1 MQDEIKSE
9 SGTVLGQWDG
19 RRAED
24 LMHELQRIIKILKAN
39 GSQEKLNPKDIPHRD
54 QIPEDLIG
62 FKAYRLWGCG
72 LDNTCVVGSKADR
85 LEPVEKVRTYS
96 LIDHH

>member
-9 SGTVLGQWDG
+9 SGSVLGQWNG
-19 RRAED
+19 QRAED
-24 LMHELQRIIKILKAN
+24 FMQELKRVMKALKDT
-39 GSQEKLNPKDIPHRD
+39 GSQEKLNPKDMPHRD
-54 QIPEDLIG
+54 QIPEDLLT
-62 FKAYRLWGCG
+62 FKAYRLWGC
-72 LDNTCVVGSKADR
+72 DRNNVCVVGSKADR